1 MERLKHIEVIAPLR
15 GDLAGGTLDIWPL
28 YLLLERPSTINV
40 ALSIYA
46 KVKIDI
52 RKDKKIVVVSKDRGK
67 GISFGSISEI
77 HHRHILPLVTRI
89 TAFFNPTMG
98 LTIETDSEAPA
109 GSGLGGSSALNIALC
124 YALNLVTEK
133 GYKKKELQVIARNIE
148 ARVLGVPAGEQDYFP
163 PLYGSL
169 SNIAL
174 NIDGVE
180 RRGFK
185 GAKLKEL
192 EERLIIAYSGESRN
206 SGINNWEVYK
216 GVIEGNKKLLTNLNA
231 LARIS
236 EEVGRAIKDNDFD
249 QLGKLIQREWK
260 KRKSLWGGI
269 STPKIEEII
278 AYSLSNGAMSAKVCG
293 AGGGGCILIYAA
305 KGKKKALAD
314 KLQEQGVRLL
324 NSSIDKKGVR
334 IIDRLE

>member
-1 MERLKHIEVIAPLR
+1 M
-15 GDLAGGTLDIWPL
+15 AGGTLDIWPL
-28 YLLLERPSTINV
+28 YLMLERPATVNI

-46 KVKIDI
+46 KVKIDV
-52 RKDKKIVVVSKDRGK
+52 RRDKKIVIISKDREK
-67 GISFGSISEI
+67 EITFNSISEI
-77 HHRHILPLVTRI
+77 HHRHILPLVTRV
-89 TAFFNPTMG
+89 TSFFNPTMG
-98 LTIETDSEAPA
+98 LTIETSSEAPT
-109 GSGLGGSSALNIALC
+109 GSGLGGSSALNIALG
-124 YALNLVTEK
+124 YALNLITNR

-163 PLYGSL
+163 PLYGGL

-174 NIDGVE
+174 KIDGVE
-180 RRGFK
+180 RKGFK
-185 GAKLKEL
+185 GIKLKEL
-192 EERLIIAYSGESRN
+192 EDRLIIAYSGESRN

-236 EEVGRAIKDNDFD
+236 EEVGSAIKDNDFD
-249 QLGKLIQREWK
+249 QLGQLVQREWK
-260 KRKSLWGGI
+260 ERKSLWEGI
-269 STPKIEEII
+269 STTKIEEII

-305 KGKKKALAD
+305 KGKKKGLVD
-314 KLQEQGVRLL
+314 KLQEKGIRLL

-334 IIDRLE
+334 VVNSK